1 MAFDMISQETIS
13 DLDKNVDVEIN
24 DMFNAQDGNWQKH
37 AENVSRLVAQRVAM
51 TEPDVFARIEELL
64 RKRA

>member
-24 DMFNAQDGNWQKH
+24 GMFNAQDGNWQKH